1 MMQRR
6 DFIARLSGAAVAVA
20 TWPIATWAQQ
30 SAMPLVGILGSGSPD
45 AFAPDVAAFLQG
57 LKEAGYVEGQNVAIE
72 YRWADGQYDR
82 LPALAADLARR
93 PLAAVF
99 ASGGTTP
106 TLAAKAATNSIP
118 IVFTTTTDPVASG
131 LVASFNRPGGNITG
145 VSFLSAELGSK
156 QLGLLREL
164 VPAATMVAVL
174 VNTNNPSADGEVRNA
189 QIAMRAL
196 GVRLRVLTASTE
208 RDIDE
213 VFARLAQQRA
223 DALLVHN
230 DPFFL
235 GLRAQLLLL
244 TARHAIPTIYAWR
257 DFVAAGGLMS
267 YGAKSTDA
275 YRQAGVYVG
284 RILKGE
290 KAADLPVV
298 QPTKFELVINLT
310 TAKALGLS
318 ISPGL
323 LAIADEV
330 IE

>member
-1 MMQRR
+1 MWRR
-6 DFIARLSGAAVAVA
+6 QFLAGVGSAAA
-20 TWPIATWAQQ
+20 WPLVTRAQQ
-30 SAMPLVGILGSGSPD
+30 AGMPLVGILGSGSSD

-57 LKEAGYVEGQNVAIE
+57 LRETGYIEGQNVAIE

-82 LPALAADLARR
+82 LPALAADLVRR
-93 PLAAVF
+93 PLAVIF
-99 ASGGTTP
+99 ASGGTLP
-106 TLAAKAATNSIP
+106 TRAAKTAGNAVP

-145 VSFLSAELGSK
+145 VSFLSAELGPK

-164 VPAATMVAVL
+164 VPTATMIALL
-174 VNTNNPSADGEVRNA
+174 VNTNSPSADAAVRNLQVA
-189 QIAMRAL
+189 VRAL
-196 GVRLRVLTASTE
+196 GGRFRTMIAAME

-213 VFARLAQQRA
+213 VFASLEQQPV

-235 GLRAQLLLL
+235 SRRDQILQLS
-244 TARHAIPTIYAWR
+244 ARHAIPTIYAWR

-267 YGAKSTDA
+267 YDASSADA
-275 YRQAGVYVG
+275 YRQAGIYVG
-284 RILKGE
+284 RILKGS

-310 TAKALGLS
+310 TAKALGLA
-318 ISPGL
+318 IPPGL

>member
-1 MMQRR
+1 MTRR
-6 DFIARLSGAAVAVA
+6 EFLAGLGGAAARPLVAR
-20 TWPIATWAQQ
+20 AQQ
-30 SAMPLVGILGSGSPD
+30 PPMPLVGILGSGSPD

-57 LKEAGYVEGQNVAIE
+57 LKETGYIEGQNVAIE
-72 YRWADGQYDR
+72 SRWADGQYDR
-82 LPALAADLARR
+82 LPALATDLVRR
-93 PLAAVF
+93 PLAAIL
-99 ASGGTTP
+99 ASGGTIP
-106 TLAAKAATNSIP
+106 TRAAKAATNSIP
-118 IVFTTTTDPVASG
+118 IVFTTTADPVASG

-145 VSFLSAELGSK
+145 VSFLSVELGPK

-164 VPAATMVAVL
+164 VPTVTTVALL

-196 GVRLRVLTASTE
+196 GVRVRVLTASTE
-208 RDIDE
+208 RDIDHA
-213 VFARLAQQRA
+213 FASLAQQRA

-244 TARHAIPTIYAWR
+244 TTRHAIPTIYAWR

-275 YRQAGVYVG
+275 YRQAGIYVG

-298 QPTKFELVINLT
+298 QPTKFELAINLT

-318 ISPGL
+318 IPPGL